1 MHIYKIFY
9 ILSCI
14 IGIDLVITKKQIIRL
29 LNDEIFISVMETN
42 SIKDE
47 IMKCQHLKM
56 FGNKNIDF

>member
-47 IMKCQHLKM
+47 IMKC
-56 FGNKNIDF
+56 